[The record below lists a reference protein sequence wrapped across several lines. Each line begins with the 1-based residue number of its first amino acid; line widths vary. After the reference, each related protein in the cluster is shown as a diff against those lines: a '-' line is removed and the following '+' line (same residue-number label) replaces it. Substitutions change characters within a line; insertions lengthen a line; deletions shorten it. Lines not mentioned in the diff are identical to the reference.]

1 MKNSLYTYT
10 KTPIS
15 SHYDSAVVEY
25 ASVEEVQRDIKLS
38 SLVPPH
44 DTILHSTV
52 HSDICSDTTPNT
64 KSKNIFSYPETEKNQ
79 RYSNAKDVCVNYLIN
94 QSQRHSSIEN
104 QYAQVDDRS
113 KLSRQNSKGS
123 CSNLAIASS
132 VHATTEECPS
142 PHYEET
148 STKVE
153 SEVYY
158 STVAV
163 DVGDTG
169 YSNLHEET
177 TQQKGSLGYDS
188 TVASLKKNINEEELV
203 SNNAYESHALTAV
216 PNNCY
221 EEELVR
227 NQSHTPT
234 TVCHEEELVT
244 NNAYESHTLMACS
257 T

>member
-25 ASVEEVQRDIKLS
+25 ASVEEVRRDIKLS

-44 DTILHSTV
+44 NTIIHSTV

-64 KSKNIFSYPETEKNQ
+64 KSKNIFLVTQSQ
-79 RYSNAKDVCVNYLIN
+79 RYSNAKDVCVNYLMD

-104 QYAQVDDRS
+104 QYAQVDDRSNYS

-132 VHATTEECPS
+132 VHAITEECPS

-148 STKVE
+148 NTKLE

-158 STVAV
+158 ST
-163 DVGDTG
+163 
-169 YSNLHEET
+169 
-177 TQQKGSLGYDS
+177 
-188 TVASLKKNINEEELV
+188 
-203 SNNAYESHALTAV
+203 
-216 PNNCY
+216 
-221 EEELVR
+221 
-227 NQSHTPT
+227 
-234 TVCHEEELVT
+234 
-244 NNAYESHTLMACS
+244 ACGR
-257 T
+257 